1 MKKQDKEIQLL
12 LAEVANIE
20 KVYTS
25 NGGYKITTSEDRAIY
40 SGERGATIQK
50 GKQYELFC
58 YLSKN
63 GN

>member
-1 MKKQDKEIQLL
+1 MKKQDREIQLL

-20 KVYTS
+20 IVYTS
-25 NGGYKITTSEDRAIY
+25 NGGYKITTSGGKVIF

-50 GKQYELFC
+50 GNQYELFC